1 MKYTVQ
7 LNKNVKKS
15 LSKLPKTEIKRILDK
30 IAELED
36 NPKPT
41 GCKKLQ
47 GYELYRLRV
56 GDWRIIYTIEDDVL
70 LVLIVSIKSREK
82 VYKNLDTLK

>member
-1 MKYTVQ
+1 
-7 LNKNVKKS
+7 
-15 LSKLPKTEIKRILDK
+15 LSKLPRTEAKRILDK
-30 IAELED
+30 IADLED

-56 GDWRIIYTIEDDVL
+56 GDWRIIDAIEDAVL
-70 LVLIVSIKSREK
+70 WVLIVSIKSRGK
-82 VYKNLDTLK
+82 AYKNLDTLK